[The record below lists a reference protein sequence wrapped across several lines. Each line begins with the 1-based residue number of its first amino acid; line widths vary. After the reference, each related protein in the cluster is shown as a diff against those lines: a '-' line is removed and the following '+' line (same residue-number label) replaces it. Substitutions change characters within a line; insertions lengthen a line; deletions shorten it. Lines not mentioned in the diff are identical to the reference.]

1 MGSNRIPTEYPATH
15 TQPVENATQAVSH
28 ITFLLCD
35 RMLAT
40 STTLPIEMLQTAEG
54 AALSQNRH
62 KKPLTIAR
70 AAASLEPVS
79 TSAGFLLQPDITLDE
94 IEHTDLIYIPGL
106 WRNPRTVIRKNSA
119 VTDFIRRHANN
130 GARICGVG
138 TGCCFMAEA
147 GLLQGKAATTHW
159 YYFDQFQRSY
169 PDAILKRQYFITQA
183 GNLYCAASVN
193 AMADLT
199 VHFIKTLYNDTIANL
214 VQRHFSHEIRRDYES
229 IRFFE
234 GDIDYHPDEDI
245 VQAQTWMQDHYG
257 ESFTLHEL
265 AEKFGMSTRTFNRRF
280 KNATG
285 KTPSNYLQEIR
296 TRVAKDLLQT
306 TNLSIQEIALQVG
319 YSDISHLSALFKKF
333 LNTTPSEYRET
344 VRAKLF
350 KTR

>member
-1 MGSNRIPTEYPATH
+1 MTE
-15 TQPVENATQAVSH
+15 
-28 ITFLLCD
+28 D
-35 RMLAT
+35 
-40 STTLPIEMLQTAEG
+40 
-54 AALSQNRH
+54 
-62 KKPLTIAR
+62 
-70 AAASLEPVS
+70 
-79 TSAGFLLQPDITLDE
+79 
-94 IEHTDLIYIPGL
+94 
-106 WRNPRTVIRKNSA
+106 
-119 VTDFIRRHANN
+119 
-130 GARICGVG
+130 
-138 TGCCFMAEA
+138 
-147 GLLQGKAATTHW
+147 
-159 YYFDQFQRSY
+159 
-169 PDAILKRQYFITQA
+169 
-183 GNLYCAASVN
+183 ASVN

-257 ESFTLHEL
+257 EAFSLHEL

-285 KTPSNYLQEIR
+285 KTPSHYLQEIR

-319 YSDISHLSALFKKF
+319 YSDISHLSSLFKKF

>member
-1 MGSNRIPTEYPATH
+1 MA
-15 TQPVENATQAVSH
+15 H
-28 ITFLLCD
+28 ITFVLCD

-62 KKPLTIAR
+62 KPPLIIAR
-70 AAASLEPVS
+70 AAASLETVAS
-79 TSAGFLLQPDITLDE
+79 SAGFALQPDTTLDA
-94 IEHTDLIYIPGL
+94 IDQTDLVYIPGL
-106 WRNPRTVIRKNSA
+106 WRNPRTVVRKNPA
-119 VTDFIRRHANN
+119 ITDFVRHQAEH
-130 GARICGVG
+130 GTRICGVG

-147 GLLQGKAATTHW
+147 GLLNGKAATTHW
-159 YYFDQFQRSY
+159 YYLDQFQRSY

-199 VHFIKTLYNDTIANL
+199 VHFIKTLYSETIGNL

-234 GDIDYHPDEDI
+234 GDIDYHPDEAI

-257 ESFTLHEL
+257 EAFTLQEL
-265 AEKFGMSTRTFNRRF
+265 AEKFSMSIRTFNRRF
-280 KNATG
+280 KIATG
-285 KTPSNYLQEIR
+285 KTPSHYLQEIR
-296 TRVAKDLLQT
+296 TRVAKELLQT
-306 TNLSIQEIALQVG
+306 TNLSIQEIALEVG
-319 YSDISHLSALFKKF
+319 YNDISHLAALFRKF
-333 LNTTPSEYRET
+333 LNTTPSGYRET

-350 KTR
+350 NATT

>member
-1 MGSNRIPTEYPATH
+1 MST
-15 TQPVENATQAVSH
+15 

-54 AALSQNRH
+54 AALSKDRH
-62 KKPLTIAR
+62 KSPLKIQT
-70 AAASLEPVS
+70 AAINKDPITTSSGFTVTPQMSLADVGP
-79 TSAGFLLQPDITLDE
+79 
-94 IEHTDLIYIPGL
+94 TDLIYIPGL
-106 WRNPRTVIRKNSA
+106 WRNPRTVLRKNRA
-119 VTDFIRRHANN
+119 LIDFIKQQAAA
-130 GARICGVG
+130 GVMICGVG

-147 GLLQGKAATTHW
+147 GLLDGKPATTHW
-159 YYFDQFQRSY
+159 YYFDQFERTY
-169 PDAILKRQYFITQA
+169 PKAILKRQYFITQA

-199 VHFIKTLYNDTIANL
+199 VHFIKVLYNETIANL

-245 VQAQTWMQDHYG
+245 MQAQTWIQDHYG
-257 ESFTLHEL
+257 ETIKLNEL

-280 KNATG
+280 KQATN
-285 KTPSNYLQEIR
+285 KTPSHYLQEVR
-296 TRVAKDLLQT
+296 TGVAKDLLQT
-306 TNLSIQEIALQVG
+306 TNLSIQEVALQVG
-319 YSDISHLSALFKKF
+319 YSDISHLAALFKKF
-333 LNTTPSEYRET
+333 LNTTPSGYRET

-350 KTR
+350 KTKNTL

>member
-1 MGSNRIPTEYPATH
+1 M
-15 TQPVENATQAVSH
+15 SH

-54 AALSQNRH
+54 AALSENRR
-62 KKPLTIAR
+62 KAPLQIAR
-70 AAASLEPVS
+70 AAATPNPVAS
-79 TSAGFLLQPDITLDE
+79 SSGFLLHPDTLLND

-106 WRNPRTVIRKNSA
+106 WRNPRTVIRKNRA
-119 VTDFIRRHANN
+119 ITEFIQYHAAR
-130 GARICGVG
+130 GTRICGVG

-147 GLLQGKAATTHW
+147 GLLDNKAATTHW

-169 PDAILKRQYFITQA
+169 PSAILKRQYFITQA

-199 VHFIKTLYNDTIANL
+199 VHFIKTLYSDTIANL
-214 VQRHFSHEIRRDYES
+214 VQRHFSHEIRKDYEN

-234 GDIDYHPDEDI
+234 GDSDFHPDEDI
-245 VQAQTWMQDHYG
+245 MQAQTWMQDHYG
-257 ESFTLHEL
+257 EDFTLHAL

-280 KNATG
+280 KTATG
-285 KTPSNYLQEIR
+285 KTPSHYLQEIR
-296 TRVAKDLLQT
+296 TRVAKELLQG

-319 YSDISHLSALFKKF
+319 YQDISHLAALFKKF
-333 LNTTPSEYRET
+333 LDTTPSEYRQT

-350 KTR
+350 KTASPR